1 MSAATSRYSNYPV
14 AALIREAP
22 LSAPEKLLLF
32 VIASHKRGKSF
43 ARADTLQRQTGIG
56 RTKFYEIRGN
66 LIELGILVNRE
77 VAGRATVYTIRR
89 TALERLLDAPSSR
102 KSLPPPGTPAAAA
115 PQGTPA
121 VPRHTTPAPR
131 RHQKQNPKKNNEDSL
146 NMKNLDID
154 HDLVGKADAGAA
166 PVVRRVRRPTT
177 ASAPTDGPA
186 GATSG
191 QRTTGDVRR
200 RLAAAKG
207 RWEGGRSS

>member
-32 VIASHKRGKSF
+32 VIASHKSGKSF

-66 LIELGILVNRE
+66 LIELGILMNRE

-102 KSLPPPGTPAAAA
+102 KSLPPPGTPAAEA

-121 VPRHTTPAPR
+121 VARHTTPAPR
-131 RHQKQNPKKNNEDSL
+131 RHQKQNLKKNNEDSL
-146 NMKNLDID
+146 NMKDLDPA
-154 HDLVGKADAGAA
+154 LVGKADAGTV

-177 ASAPTDGPA
+177 ASAPAKGPV
-186 GATSG
+186 GTTSG